1 MAESL
6 IGRVSN
12 YLDKISVAVIALSAP
27 LKLGDEITIRR
38 GEKELRQ
45 VVESLQ
51 IDRESLQ
58 SAKKG
63 DVVAILVD
71 EPVTRGAQVFKN

>member
-1 MAESL
+1 MADKS
-6 IGRVSN
+6 IGRVTN

-38 GEKELRQ
+38 GTKELVQ
-45 VVESLQ
+45 TVESLQ
-51 IDRESLQ
+51 IDQESLKA
-58 SAKKG
+58 AKKG

-71 EPVTRGAQVFKN
+71 EPVIRGAHVFKN